1 MNDKVL
7 GIMGKEKEDLPSKKG
22 KYITNVYN
30 KLIKEGNKGFV
41 GYVMNIGFL
50 DGTIITN
57 DYYKI
62 INGGVPQNSFLLLVN
77 EGITD
82 KELLTEINYEIP
94 PHIILVR
101 VIEPAST
108 PVSSDTS
115 KTYFEL
121 HKAQM
126 PTLDIFTKSDLQW
139 SAMKVSVLGT
149 FFDNLEDGSIDYG
162 GDLQSFWSPHHYKV
176 YIPEPKVLEQLVN
189 AFVVKS
195 PSRIGQV
202 RLTET
207 LLSKDAKDVVVN
219 ISADDFIGARTAL
232 FGKTRMGKS
241 NTVKKMISAIMDV
254 TNNVSMVIFDLNG
267 EYANTNEQDDKSI
280 YDLYKDRC
288 ERFTLR
294 DNAPKDFH
302 VLKAN
307 FFEDLKFG
315 HEIIKNMHAQL
326 SGGGGDYIKA
336 FLDWEVLEAD
346 DLEDLKK
353 NDRSAYTRYMRCVSI
368 YKCLLHEVKF
378 KSSKGVNVKLE
389 LKKGLRDI
397 ADQAIDDYDASDE
410 YVDVSMG
417 AAVYSAVWDHYI
429 ENKTDKMYKSSSGKS
444 YFDETTTSIM
454 TLLTNKKD
462 NGASVSGKRI
472 LIPFRAYHDPRAGGA
487 IEGVLDAID
496 KSKCAILDLS
506 NAPEELYRFFSD
518 YLSKQIFNSQMRK
531 FTTNSLGTKYVQFF
545 FEEAHNLF
553 PSNDKDL
560 KNIYNRLAKE
570 GAKLNIGIAYST
582 QSISSLSPDLLK
594 NTENF
599 FIAHLND
606 DREIKELTRFHEFRD
621 VGYDVQR
628 TKTRGF
634 VRMITRSHKFA
645 IPVQIDKF

>member
-7 GIMGKEKEDLPSKKG
+7 GLMGKQKNADTG
-22 KYITNVYN
+22 FITKTYN
-30 KLIKEGNKGFV
+30 ELLSSGTKGFV
-41 GYVMNIGFL
+41 GYVMNVGYL

-62 INGGVPQNSFLLLVN
+62 INGGIPQNSFLFLVN
-77 EGITD
+77 EGIKD
-82 KELLTEINYEIP
+82 EEFLKEAKYQIP

-101 VIEPAST
+101 VIEPTAT
-108 PVSSDTS
+108 PVSGETS

-126 PTLDIFTKSDLQW
+126 PSLDIFTKSDLQW

-149 FFDNLEDGSIDYG
+149 FFDNFENKSIDFG
-162 GDLQSFWSPHHYKV
+162 GDIQSFWSPHNYKV
-176 YIPEPKVLEQLVN
+176 YVPEASVLEKLVN
-189 AFVVKS
+189 AFVVTNPTK
-195 PSRIGQV
+195 IGTV

-207 LLSKDAKDVVVN
+207 LMSKNENNVVVN
-219 ISADDFIGARTAL
+219 ISANDFVGSRTAL

-241 NTVKKMISAIMDV
+241 NTVKIILSSIMKA
-254 TNNVSMVIFDLNG
+254 TNNVSMIIFDLNG
-267 EYANTNEQDDKSI
+267 EYANTNEQDEKSI
-280 YDLYKDRC
+280 YDLFKERC

-294 DNAPKDFH
+294 DNAPAGFH

-307 FFEDLKFG
+307 FYKDLKFG
-315 HEIIKNMHAQL
+315 HEIIRNLFSQL
-326 SGGGGDYIKA
+326 SSSGGDYIKA
-336 FLDWEVLEAD
+336 FLDWEILDNTELE
-346 DLEDLKK
+346 ELKK
-353 NDRSAYTRYMRCVSI
+353 TDRSAYTRYQRCIAI
-368 YKCLLHEVKF
+368 YKCLLNEVKF
-378 KSSKGVNVKLE
+378 KTAETITVDLQ
-389 LKKGLRDI
+389 LKKEIRKI
-397 ADQAIDDYDASDE
+397 AEDKIEDYSGEEKVDLAMAS
-410 YVDVSMG
+410 S
-417 AAVYSAVWDHYI
+417 VYSAVWDHYI
-429 ENKTDKMYKSSSGKS
+429 ENKDDSIYKSSSGKS
-444 YFDETTTSIM
+444 YFDELTTSIM

-462 NGASVSGKRI
+462 SGTSVSGKRI
-472 LIPFRAYHDPRAGGA
+472 LIPFRAYHDANAGGA
-487 IEGVLDAID
+487 VDGILKAVEN
-496 KSKCAILDLS
+496 SKCAILDLS
-506 NAPEELYRFFSD
+506 NAPEELYKFFSD

-531 FTTNSLGTKYVQFF
+531 FTSNNLGKKHVQFF

-553 PSNDKDL
+553 PSTDKDL

-570 GAKLNIGIAYST
+570 GAKLNIGIVYST

-606 DREIKELTRFHEFRD
+606 EREIKELTRFHEFRD
-621 VGYDVQR
+621 VGQDVQR

>member
-1 MNDKVL
+1 MSDKVL
-7 GIMGKEKEDLPSKKG
+7 KIMDNAKPQLSTGFISS
-22 KYITNVYN
+22 VYSD
-30 KLIKEGNKGFV
+30 LIKEGNKRFI
-41 GYVMNIGFL
+41 GYVMNIGYL

-62 INGGVPQNSFLLLVN
+62 VNGGVPQNSFLFLIN
-77 EGITD
+77 EGISD
-82 KELLTEINYEIP
+82 KELEKETSFVIP

-108 PVSSDTS
+108 PVSSETS

-126 PTLDIFTKSDLQW
+126 PSLDIFTKSDLQW

-149 FFDNLEDGSIDYG
+149 FYDNSRTGDIDYG

-176 YIPEPKVLEQLVN
+176 FIPEPKVLERLIN
-189 AFVVKS
+189 AFVKDK
-195 PSRIGQV
+195 PSRIGKV

-207 LLSKDAKDVVVN
+207 IMTNESEEIIVN
-219 ISADDFIGARTAL
+219 ISAKDFVGARTAL

-254 TNNVSMVIFDLNG
+254 TDDVGMVIFDLNG
-267 EYANTNEQDDKSI
+267 EYANTNEQDEKSI
-280 YDLYKDRC
+280 YDIYASRC

-294 DNAPKDFH
+294 DSAPKGFNI
-302 VLKAN
+302 LKAN
-307 FFEDLKFG
+307 FYKDLKFG
-315 HEIIKNMHAQL
+315 HEIIKNLYSQI
-326 SGGGGDYIKA
+326 SGTSGGDYIKA
-336 FLDWEVLEAD
+336 FLDWEVLDKESLD
-346 DLEDLKK
+346 ELRK
-353 NDRSAYTRYMRCVSI
+353 NDMSSYTRYLRCESI
-368 YKCLLHEVKF
+368 YKCLLAELNF
-378 KSSKGVNVKLE
+378 KGKEQFTIKLN
-389 LKKGLRDI
+389 LNAGLRNI
-397 ADQAIDDYDASDE
+397 AKSKIDDYQGDE
-410 YVDVSMG
+410 DVTLDMG
-417 AAVYSAVWDHYI
+417 AAVYTAIWDDFI
-429 ENKTDKMYKSSSGKS
+429 ENPDRKEYASSSGKS
-444 YFDETTTSIM
+444 YFDETAISIL
-454 TLLTNKKD
+454 TLLTNKKS
-462 NGASVSGKRI
+462 NGTSVSGKRI
-472 LIPFRAYHDPRAGGA
+472 LIPFKSYHDHRADGA
-487 IEGVLDAID
+487 IEGVLEAIS
-496 KSKCAILDLS
+496 KSKCVILDLS
-506 NAPEELYRFFSD
+506 NAPEDLYKFFSD
-518 YLSKQIFNSQMRK
+518 YLSKTIFNSQMQK

-560 KNIYNRLAKE
+560 KNVYNRLAKE
-570 GAKLNIGIAYST
+570 GAKLNIGIVYST

-606 DREIKELTRFHEFRD
+606 DREIRELTRFHEFRD

>member
-1 MNDKVL
+1 MTDKVL
-7 GIMGKEKEDLPSKKG
+7 GIMNNKDVKKEKIENFVSHTYSELTKEDA
-22 KYITNVYN
+22 
-30 KLIKEGNKGFV
+30 KGFI
-41 GYVMNIGFL
+41 GYVMNIGYL

-62 INGGVPQNSFLLLVN
+62 INGGVPQNSFLFLVN

-82 KELLTEINYEIP
+82 KELADELSFQIP

-108 PVSSDTS
+108 PVSSETS

-126 PTLDIFTKSDLQW
+126 PSLDIFTKSDLQW
-139 SAMKVSVLGT
+139 SAMKVSILGT
-149 FFDNLEDGSIDYG
+149 FFDNLDSGEIDYG

-176 YIPEPKVLEQLVN
+176 FIPEPKVLQKLIN
-189 AFVVKS
+189 AFVVDR
-195 PSRIGQV
+195 PSRIGEV

-207 LLSKDAKDVVVN
+207 LMSKEREEVVVN
-219 ISADDFIGARTAL
+219 ISAKDFIGSRTAL

-294 DNAPKDFH
+294 DNAPKGFH

-307 FFEDLKFG
+307 FYKDLKFG
-315 HEIIKNMHAQL
+315 HEIIKNMYAQL
-326 SGGGGDYIKA
+326 SSGGGDYIKA
-336 FLDWEVLEAD
+336 FLDWEVLEGDA
-346 DLEDLKK
+346 LEDLRK
-353 NDRSAYTRYMRCVSI
+353 NDMSAYKRYQRCVSA
-368 YKCLLHEVKF
+368 YKCLLSEVKF
-378 KSSKGVNVKLE
+378 KNEENIVINLN

-397 ADQAIDDYDASDE
+397 AEASIDDYDGAE
-410 YVDVSMG
+410 KVDLEMG
-417 AAVYSAVWDHYI
+417 AAVYSAIWDHYVD
-429 ENKTDKMYKSSSGKS
+429 NKTDRLYVSSAGKP
-444 YFDETTTSIM
+444 YFDETITSII

-462 NGASVSGKRI
+462 NGSSVSGKRI
-472 LIPFRAYHDPRAGGA
+472 LIPFKAYHDSRAGGA
-487 IEGVLDAID
+487 IEGVLDAIE

-518 YLSKQIFNSQMRK
+518 YLSKRIFNSQMNK
-531 FTTNSLGTKYVQFF
+531 FTNNSLGDKYVQFF

-606 DREIKELTRFHEFRD
+606 DREIRELTRFHEFRD

-628 TKTRGF
+628 TKSRGF